1 MGQLGVQLMR
11 TPSNFTDRR
20 TSIDLQLT
28 PMIDC
33 VFLLLVYFIWSS
45 SFTIAE
51 QSLPSQLSPL
61 PSGGGP
67 VVDTVPDPIEDF
79 EPLVIRLSLESGRVA
94 WTVRDVPMQSLAQL
108 RDSLATAARIKRDA
122 PVILHPDPDV
132 PLGDVIDV
140 YDLARLVGF
149 EKIQFAA
156 SEG

>member
-1 MGQLGVQLMR
+1 MR
-11 TPSNFTDRR
+11 TPSTFTDRR
-20 TSIDLQLT
+20 TPIDLQLT

-33 VFLLLVYFIWSS
+33 VFLLMVYFIWSS

-61 PSGGGP
+61 PPSTGTS
-67 VVDTVPDPIEDF
+67 VDTVPDPIEDF
-79 EPLVIRLSLESGRVA
+79 EPLVIRLSLVGGRVA
-94 WTVRDVPMQSLAQL
+94 WTLRDVPMESLTQL
-108 RDSLATAARIKRDA
+108 RAALATAARIKRDA

-140 YDLARLVGF
+140 YDLSRLAGF
-149 EKIQFAA
+149 EKVQFAA